1 MKYLLP
7 LKNGQSY
14 EVKVF
19 RSQREKR
26 YFFFLLASICCRFID
41 SFLFHSR
48 KILLFRIC
56 FGLRMP
62 TLGNYPPPSH
72 SITEHLERTGLGF
85 RCNVEFRN
93 SGSIKHILRVFK
105 RYSYS
110 ENRLNKSL
118 PNHICIGLFPDDV
131 SRFYICSKSQG
142 VHRNLTVQ
150 HNSTPHMQQIDL
162 FPTMGATH

>member
-1 MKYLLP
+1 MSRIAFSRRKNQPPSP
-7 LKNGQSY
+7 LKW
-14 EVKVF
+14 F
-19 RSQREKR
+19 R
-26 YFFFLLASICCRFID
+26 
-41 SFLFHSR
+41 
-48 KILLFRIC
+48 
-56 FGLRMP
+56 
-62 TLGNYPPPSH
+62 
-72 SITEHLERTGLGF
+72 ITEHLERTGLGF

-131 SRFYICSKSQG
+131 SRFYICNKSQG

-150 HNSTPHMQQIDL
+150 HNSTPYMQQIDL
-162 FPTMGATH
+162 FPTMGATHWKIFGIQFSCQERTHYYEITLFGWRWSVLNFSFFF